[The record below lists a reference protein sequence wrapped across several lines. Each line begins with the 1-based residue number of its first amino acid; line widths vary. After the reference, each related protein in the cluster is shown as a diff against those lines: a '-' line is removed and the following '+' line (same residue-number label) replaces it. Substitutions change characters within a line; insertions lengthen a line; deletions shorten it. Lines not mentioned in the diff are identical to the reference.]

1 MRNIIVL
8 VINAAKVEY
17 ARQLNHLNHLEV
29 SFIFSELTTPKNL
42 ERYVA
47 SEVII
52 ITIIIL
58 AVISLS
64 K

>member
-1 MRNIIVL
+1 MIVL

-29 SFIFSELTTPKNL
+29 SFIFSELTTPENRDK
-42 ERYVA
+42 YVA
-47 SEVII
+47 
-52 ITIIIL
+52 
-58 AVISLS
+58 